1 MGDISN
7 EVDVVSV
14 VSKSSIRAKVTISMS
29 DGSKKTLNISE
40 GDKVK
45 NLSYVAD
52 GSVKTVSGEVKVIGY
67 NIGTLRPAST
77 PCVHDTVSDF
87 SKKVALTNLVIDC
100 SEKYNSDLRTIPFAA
115 IRDFDTDDT
124 GEMIISNEKYSNG
137 VVTFTSTVKP
147 AVVLWNDEVII
158 PTQNDPSTDV
168 YVADVNTMKD
178 LNTLIILDADN
189 RTKTIIEGVEPT
201 IYMPDVIS
209 MYIDAAK
216 SYVKDTLYNKYT
228 DNNNVEVDDS
238 TYYVEVASDVGA
250 TDTITIND
258 DKYKNTDVVPFA
270 IGKNSFVNKPVFKL
284 VDNKLR
290 LGSLAIINLA
300 NEEGELTIGVNGYTI
315 PLIVSV
321 EDAKVP
327 EVTDESEV
335 PPSEPVSPGTSSSDD
350 SGKGETGKQEPTG
363 TPEESKGDGSTTTT
377 TPEGGST
384 ENPEQG
390 TTTTTPE
397 EGSTSTP
404 TGEETENTEGEQGT
418 DSEPHA

>member
-1 MGDISN
+1 MKGDITMGDISN

-14 VSKSSIRAKVTISMS
+14 VSKSSIRARVTISMS

-45 NLSYVAD
+45 NLSYVAE

-115 IRDFDTDDT
+115 IRDFDTDDA

-178 LNTLIILDADN
+178 LNTLIIIDADN
-189 RTKTIIEGVEPT
+189 RKKTII
-201 IYMPDVIS
+201 
-209 MYIDAAK
+209 
-216 SYVKDTLYNKYT
+216 
-228 DNNNVEVDDS
+228 DN
-238 TYYVEVASDVGA
+238 
-250 TDTITIND
+250 
-258 DKYKNTDVVPFA
+258 
-270 IGKNSFVNKPVFKL
+270 
-284 VDNKLR
+284 
-290 LGSLAIINLA
+290 
-300 NEEGELTIGVNGYTI
+300 
-315 PLIVSV
+315 
-321 EDAKVP
+321 
-327 EVTDESEV
+327 
-335 PPSEPVSPGTSSSDD
+335 
-350 SGKGETGKQEPTG
+350 
-363 TPEESKGDGSTTTT
+363 
-377 TPEGGST
+377 
-384 ENPEQG
+384 
-390 TTTTTPE
+390 
-397 EGSTSTP
+397 
-404 TGEETENTEGEQGT
+404 
-418 DSEPHA
+418 

>member
-45 NLSYVAD
+45 NLSYVSE

-115 IRDFDTDDT
+115 IRDFDADDA

-178 LNTLIILDADN
+178 LNTLIIIDADN
-189 RTKTIIEGVEPT
+189 RKKTIIEGVEPT

-228 DNNNVEVDDS
+228 DNDNVEVDDS

-327 EVTDESEV
+327 EASPTES
-335 PPSEPVSPGTSSSDD
+335 PNPGTSSSDD
-350 SGKGETGKQEPTG
+350 SGKGETGKQEPTH
-363 TPEESKGDGSTTTT
+363 TPEESKGDGGTTTT

>member
-14 VSKSSIRAKVTISMS
+14 VSKSSIRARVTISMS

-100 SEKYNSDLRTIPFAA
+100 SEKYSSDLRTIPFAA
-115 IRDFDTDDT
+115 IRDFDTDDA

-178 LNTLIILDADN
+178 LNTLIIIDADN
-189 RTKTIIEGVEPT
+189 RKKTIIEGVEPT
-201 IYMPDVIS
+201 IYMPDVI
-209 MYIDAAK
+209 
-216 SYVKDTLYNKYT
+216 
-228 DNNNVEVDDS
+228 
-238 TYYVEVASDVGA
+238 
-250 TDTITIND
+250 
-258 DKYKNTDVVPFA
+258 
-270 IGKNSFVNKPVFKL
+270 
-284 VDNKLR
+284 
-290 LGSLAIINLA
+290 
-300 NEEGELTIGVNGYTI
+300 
-315 PLIVSV
+315 
-321 EDAKVP
+321 
-327 EVTDESEV
+327 
-335 PPSEPVSPGTSSSDD
+335 
-350 SGKGETGKQEPTG
+350 
-363 TPEESKGDGSTTTT
+363 
-377 TPEGGST
+377 
-384 ENPEQG
+384 
-390 TTTTTPE
+390 
-397 EGSTSTP
+397 
-404 TGEETENTEGEQGT
+404 
-418 DSEPHA
+418 

>member
-1 MGDISN
+1 MPQIGDTGDSEIQDAEEIERQANAIS
-7 EVDVVSV
+7 
-14 VSKSSIRAKVTISMS
+14 
-29 DGSKKTLNISE
+29 
-40 GDKVK
+40 
-45 NLSYVAD
+45 
-52 GSVKTVSGEVKVIGY
+52 
-67 NIGTLRPAST
+67 
-77 PCVHDTVSDF
+77 
-87 SKKVALTNLVIDC
+87 
-100 SEKYNSDLRTIPFAA
+100 
-115 IRDFDTDDT
+115 DDA

-178 LNTLIILDADN
+178 LNTLIIIDADN
-189 RTKTIIEGVEPT
+189 RKKTIIEGVEPT

-209 MYIDAAK
+209 MYLDAAK

-228 DNNNVEVDDS
+228 DNDNVEVDDS

-327 EVTDESEV
+327 ESSPTES
-335 PPSEPVSPGTSSSDD
+335 PNPGTSSSDD
-350 SGKGETGKQEPTG
+350 SGKGETGKQEPTS
-363 TPEESKGDGSTTTT
+363 TPEESKGDGDTTTT

-384 ENPEQG
+384 ENPEHG

-397 EGSTSTP
+397 EGPTSTP
-404 TGEETENTEGEQGT
+404 TGGETENTEGEQGT

>member
-45 NLSYVAD
+45 NLSYVAE

-178 LNTLIILDADN
+178 LNTLIIIDADN
-189 RTKTIIEGVEPT
+189 RKKTIIEGVEPT

-209 MYIDAAK
+209 MYLDAAK

-228 DNNNVEVDDS
+228 DNDNVEVDDS

-327 EVTDESEV
+327 ESCPTES
-335 PPSEPVSPGTSSSDD
+335 PNPGTSSSDD
-350 SGKGETGKQEPTG
+350 SGKGETGKQEPTS
-363 TPEESKGDGSTTTT
+363 TPEESKGDGDTTTT
-377 TPEGGST
+377 TPDGGST

-397 EGSTSTP
+397 EGPTSTP

-418 DSEPHA
+418 DYEPHA

>member
-14 VSKSSIRAKVTISMS
+14 VSKSSIRARVTISMS

-45 NLSYVAD
+45 NLSYVSE

-115 IRDFDTDDT
+115 IRDFDADDA

-178 LNTLIILDADN
+178 LNTLIIIDADN
-189 RTKTIIEGVEPT
+189 RKKTIIEGVEPT

-228 DNNNVEVDDS
+228 DNDNVEVDDS

-327 EVTDESEV
+327 EASPTES
-335 PPSEPVSPGTSSSDD
+335 PNPGTSSSDD
-350 SGKGETGKQEPTG
+350 SGKGETGKQEPTT

-397 EGSTSTP
+397 EGPTSTP

>member
-45 NLSYVAD
+45 NLSYVSE

-100 SEKYNSDLRTIPFAA
+100 SEKYSSDLRTIPFAA
-115 IRDFDTDDT
+115 IRDFDTDDA

-178 LNTLIILDADN
+178 LNTLIIIDADN
-189 RTKTIIEGVEPT
+189 RKKTIIEGVEPT

-228 DNNNVEVDDS
+228 DNDNVEVDDS

-327 EVTDESEV
+327 ESSPTES
-335 PPSEPVSPGTSSSDD
+335 PNPGTSSSDD
-350 SGKGETGKQEPTG
+350 SGKGETGKQEPTS

-397 EGSTSTP
+397 EGPTSTP

>member
-45 NLSYVAD
+45 NLSYVSE

-115 IRDFDTDDT
+115 IRDFDADDA

-178 LNTLIILDADN
+178 LNTLIIIDADN
-189 RTKTIIEGVEPT
+189 RKKTIIEGVEPT

-209 MYIDAAK
+209 MYLDAAK

-228 DNNNVEVDDS
+228 DNDNVEVDDS

-327 EVTDESEV
+327 EASPTES
-335 PPSEPVSPGTSSSDD
+335 PNPGTSSSDD
-350 SGKGETGKQEPTG
+350 SGKGETGKQDSPT
-363 TPEESKGDGSTTTT
+363 TTEESKGDGSTTTT

-397 EGSTSTP
+397 EGPTSTP
-404 TGEETENTEGEQGT
+404 TGGETENTEGEQGT

>member
-1 MGDISN
+1 MSDISN

-14 VSKSSIRAKVTISMS
+14 VSKSSIRARVTISMS

-100 SEKYNSDLRTIPFAA
+100 SEKYSSDLRTIPFAA
-115 IRDFDTDDT
+115 IRDFDTDDA

-228 DNNNVEVDDS
+228 DNDNVDVDDS
-238 TYYVEVASDVGA
+238 TYYVEVASDIGA

-258 DKYKNTDVVPFA
+258 DQYKDTDVVPFA

-300 NEEGELTIGVNGYTI
+300 NEEGELTVGVNGYTI

-335 PPSEPVSPGTSSSDD
+335 SLSEPVSPGTSDNSDE
-350 SGKGETGKQEPTG
+350 SETGKQKPTG
-363 TPEESKGDGSTTTT
+363 TPEESKGDEDTTTT

-384 ENPEQG
+384 KNPEHG

-397 EGSTSTP
+397 EGSTDTP
-404 TGEETENTEGEQGT
+404 TGEETENTKGEQGT
-418 DSEPHA
+418 DSEPQA